1 MTWHY
6 DCKATNCRG
15 VSDIS
20 PSPNPFQSDASWLV
34 ALLDG
39 NYAYRERLPGGKYEL
54 PQQLRDEL
62 DWVHDDSSLL
72 YFAER
77 ALLLLADHHAAT
89 GQSFLDSWS
98 LFPSLCD
105 LWVERVGTDY
115 VITAVREQSP
125 ASDANILSGSRLA
138 AVDDVPFAEAVDAF
152 WADLGR
158 VPPFSE
164 SVANFAA
171 GLLAAGRRDRIRDLS
186 IIGPDGR
193 EHAHT
198 LPTLSAH
205 AYQGP
210 AVSTAQEAD
219 RLVIK
224 INDSLGDEAT
234 VAAFDHVM
242 NGLNPLIPL
251 TIDLTNTPAGGNTV
265 VARAI
270 LGWFVTGPCSYQVHN
285 SPGEM
290 RRTGIARQW
299 VEQVL
304 PRKGCYHSG
313 PVKVRVGRWTGS
325 MGEGIAIGFNAIGAL
340 VTGTRMAGLLGGIET
355 FRLPNSGLE
364 VRFPTEKLFAFDG
377 TAREEFVPFS
387 EVG

>member
-1 MTWHY
+1 MPPP
-6 DCKATNCRG
+6 D
-15 VSDIS
+15 
-20 PSPNPFQSDASWLV
+20 PNPFQSDASWLV

-39 NYAYRERLPGGKYEL
+39 NYAYRERLPDGKYEL
-54 PQQLRDEL
+54 TQQLRDEL
-62 DWVHDDSSLL
+62 DWVHDDASLL

-89 GQSFLDSWS
+89 GSAFLDSWS

-105 LWVERVGTDY
+105 LWIERIDSKY
-115 VITAVREQSP
+115 VITAVRENSP
-125 ASDANILSGSRLA
+125 AAEAGMGAGDCLIS
-138 AVDDVPFAEAVDAF
+138 VDGTAFGEAVDAF

-158 VPPFSE
+158 VPPLSDSE
-164 SVANFAA
+164 ANFAA
-171 GLLAAGRRDRIRDLS
+171 GLLGAGRRDRTRSLTILS
-186 IIGPDGR
+186 TTGK
-193 EHAHT
+193 EQSHS
-198 LPTLSAH
+198 LPTLSAPPRK
-205 AYQGP
+205 GP
-210 AVSTAQEAD
+210 AVTAHQFD
-219 RLVIK
+219 GRLIIR

-242 NGLNPLIPL
+242 NGVNSLAPVTL
-251 TIDLTNTPAGGNTV
+251 DLTDTPGGGNTV

-313 PVKVRVGRWTGS
+313 PVKVIVGRWTGS

-355 FRLPNSGLE
+355 FRLPNSGLD
-364 VRFPTEKLFAFDG
+364 VCFPTEKLFAFDG
-377 TAREEFVPFS
+377 TAREDFVPFS

>member
-1 MTWHY
+1 LPPP
-6 DCKATNCRG
+6 N
-15 VSDIS
+15 
-20 PSPNPFQSDASWLV
+20 PNPFQSDASWLV

-54 PQQLRDEL
+54 TQQLRDEL
-62 DWVHDDSSLL
+62 DWVHDDASLL

-98 LFPSLCD
+98 LFPSLSD
-105 LWVERVGTDY
+105 LWVERIGHDY
-115 VITAVREQSP
+115 VITAVRDNSP
-125 ASDANILSGSRLA
+125 AAEGGIIAGDGLIAVDGTALA
-138 AVDDVPFAEAVDAF
+138 AAVDAF
-152 WADLGR
+152 WSDLGR
-158 VPPFSE
+158 APPHSE
-164 SVANFAA
+164 SIANFAA
-171 GLLAAGRRDRIRDLS
+171 GLLAAGRRDRPRTMTVRS
-186 IIGPDGR
+186 TDGT
-193 EHAHT
+193 EHSLT
-198 LPTLSAH
+198 LPTLTASARGG
-205 AYQGP
+205 A
-210 AVSTAQEAD
+210 AISTWEEAG
-219 RLVIK
+219 RTVIK

-234 VAAFDHVM
+234 VAAFDHM
-242 NGLNPLIPL
+242 MSGINTLTPLI
-251 TIDLTNTPAGGNTV
+251 IDLTDTPGGGNTV

-304 PRKGCYHSG
+304 PRRGCYHAG

-340 VTGTRMAGLLGGIET
+340 ITGSRMAGLLGGIET

-377 TAREEFVPFS
+377 TPREEFVPLPLLQ
-387 EVG
+387 

>member
-1 MTWHY
+1 
-6 DCKATNCRG
+6 
-15 VSDIS
+15 VSSHS
-20 PSPNPFQSDASWLV
+20 PTPNPFQSDASWLI

-62 DWVHDDSSLL
+62 DWVHDNGSLL

-105 LWVERVGTDY
+105 LWVERIGSAY
-115 VITAVREQSP
+115 VITAVRDQSP
-125 ASDANILSGSRLA
+125 AADANILPGSRLVV
-138 AVDDVPFAEAVDAF
+138 VDGAPFADAVDAF
-152 WADLGR
+152 WASLGR
-158 VPPFSE
+158 MPPFSE
-164 SVANFAA
+164 SDANFAA
-171 GLLAAGRRDRIRDLS
+171 GLLAAGRRDRVRQLK
-186 IIGPDGR
+186 IIDPDGT
-193 EHAHT
+193 EKTHA

-205 AYQGP
+205 AFQGP
-210 AVSTAQEAD
+210 AVTTFQEPD

-242 NGLNPLIPL
+242 NGLNPLTPL

-340 VTGTRMAGLLGGIET
+340 VTGTKMAGLLGGIET
-355 FRLPNSGLE
+355 FRLPHSGLE

-377 TAREEFVPFS
+377 TPREDFVPFI
-387 EVG
+387 